1 MALKK
6 GKRKKKEDEEIVQF
20 EYGSPDL
27 REKRARDWDKKQKNK
42 KTKFTQLIIYF
53 SDNNFTFFIPISKY
67 TILSFIKINSQ
78 RKLECVGIGQ
88 FLNVI

>member
-20 EYGSPDL
+20 EYRSPDL

-42 KTKFTQLIIYF
+42 KTKFTRLIIYF
-53 SDNNFTFFIPISKY
+53 SDNNFTFCIPISKY

>member
-20 EYGSPDL
+20 EYRSPDL

-42 KTKFTQLIIYF
+42 KTKFTRLIIYF
-53 SDNNFTFFIPISKY
+53 SDNIFHIFHSNFKIYNTFIH
-67 TILSFIKINSQ
+67 
-78 RKLECVGIGQ
+78 
-88 FLNVI
+88 

>member
-20 EYGSPDL
+20 EYRSPDL

-42 KTKFTQLIIYF
+42 KTKFTRLIIYF
-53 SDNNFTFFIPISKY
+53 SDNNFKFFIPISKY

>member
-20 EYGSPDL
+20 E
-27 REKRARDWDKKQKNK
+27 KRARDWDKKQKNK
-42 KTKFTQLIIYF
+42 KTKFTRLIIYF
-53 SDNNFTFFIPISKY
+53 SDNIFTFFIPISKY

-78 RKLECVGIGQ
+78 RKLECGGIGQ
-88 FLNVI
+88 FLNII